1 MSEKPEILFATLA
14 AGGSHVSSANAMA
27 QAIQK
32 HFPDQYETPIREIMV
47 DYGFGDWVAKHKK
60 SWRWQLA
67 HPWTINLGQPLIN
80 AFPRTTQWF
89 NRRTFREFARVAAE
103 RINEERPKLVVG
115 NHPFMVTALTMSR
128 EQFGLEVPV
137 IHFQP
142 TTLDVT
148 SLWAEPKAERY
159 LVASPVVR
167 DELAGMGVDPEKVD
181 IVGYPVKQAFLRDM
195 SKAEA
200 REALGLSD
208 TFTCLVM
215 SGGEGVGGQIATT
228 TAL

>member
-89 NRRTFREFARVAAE
+89 NPPSRQSRS
-103 RINEERPKLVVG
+103 RP
-115 NHPFMVTALTMSR
+115 
-128 EQFGLEVPV
+128 
-137 IHFQP
+137 
-142 TTLDVT
+142 
-148 SLWAEPKAERY
+148 
-159 LVASPVVR
+159 
-167 DELAGMGVDPEKVD
+167 
-181 IVGYPVKQAFLRDM
+181 
-195 SKAEA
+195 
-200 REALGLSD
+200 
-208 TFTCLVM
+208 
-215 SGGEGVGGQIATT
+215 
-228 TAL
+228 